1 MRYRAN
7 TVSNVAVVSGNLD
20 ITFSNNVTVSSSLN
34 SNNFIF
40 KNAEGINIPVT
51 PTIYN
56 NKLRLTKGPIQNLAI
71 FGKVFKGQTYSHS
84 SVNDATIETAEQMFD
99 GKTINYSYGWRS
111 GHKYNGT
118 LSGTSDSTDG
128 YSGEWVQVDLGRN
141 IILDNLKVY
150 PYGSRNNE
158 HPVKMRLFS
167 STNGLSW
174 TQVNDWSGL
183 TLDDDWYPNSV
194 WTPLSVTGL
203 SVTARYFRLVIN
215 EVMSGGQYCS
225 LKELELN
232 GHIDSSSFTSTDGTI
247 IYTKTGIA
255 SENIISAS
263 DSSQAVG
270 SFTIFNGSEDL
281 TGHITDVAGNT
292 LSVFNVLSSD
302 STAPTISSSSLSGN
316 QFTLVFSEYIRKRH
330 V

>member
-1 MRYRAN
+1 M
-7 TVSNVAVVSGNLD
+7 
-20 ITFSNNVTVSSSLN
+20 
-34 SNNFIF
+34 
-40 KNAEGINIPVT
+40 
-51 PTIYN
+51 
-56 NKLRLTKGPIQNLAI
+56 
-71 FGKVFKGQTYSHS
+71 
-84 SVNDATIETAEQMFD
+84 
-99 GKTINYSYGWRS
+99 
-111 GHKYNGT
+111 
-118 LSGTSDSTDG
+118 
-128 YSGEWVQVDLGRN
+128 
-141 IILDNLKVY
+141 Y

-292 LSVFNVLSSD
+292 LSAFNVLSSD

-316 QFTLVFSEYIRKRH
+316 QFTLVFSESIYEKDTVVTLLILMYKYLRRLLLS
-330 V
+330 VQLLLVVVISY